1 LAGATDP
8 WIVPR
13 FQPAIGR
20 VLIVDDEQPLLRGLG
35 LILDKAGF
43 DVAMASSVATALGV
57 VEAGGVDLVVTDLR
71 MPDSSGLELLGA
83 VRARDAE
90 LPVILMT
97 GVPDVDSAAAAIE
110 HGVWRYLT
118 KPIDADKL
126 VTSVTEGVE
135 RGRGRRRPSPVGASQ
150 LQRALDRLWLAY
162 QPIVSWSQ
170 KRIFAFEAL
179 VRSDEPG
186 LQGGLLVEA
195 AERLGSIV
203 ELGRRVRA
211 AAAATIAVSD
221 GLFFINMHPAELTD
235 AALYDAASPLAD
247 HAGRVVFE
255 VTERRSLTE
264 VSELGERLHTLR
276 SMGYRFALDDLG
288 AGYAGLASVADLAP
302 DVIKLDMSLVRGVH
316 ANPTRQKLVASM
328 AQLARDLGVPLV
340 AEGVETREER
350 RVLYA
355 LGCDLLQGYLF
366 ARPARVLPGVAF
378 ERLEAES
385 RMMPPVV

>member
-1 LAGATDP
+1 M
-8 WIVPR
+8 
-13 FQPAIGR
+13 
-20 VLIVDDEQPLLRGLG
+20 
-35 LILDKAGF
+35 
-43 DVAMASSVATALGV
+43 AMASSVPVALGV

-71 MPDSSGLELLGA
+71 MPESSGLELLAA

-110 HGVWRYLT
+110 QGVWRYLT

-126 VTSVTEGVE
+126 VASVGEGVA
-135 RGRGRRRPSPVGASQ
+135 RGRGRRRPNPVGATQ

-170 KRIFAFEAL
+170 QRIFAYEAL
-179 VRSDEPG
+179 ARSDEPG

-211 AAAATIAVSD
+211 SAAATMAVSD
-221 GLFFINMHPAELTD
+221 GLFFINMHPAELSD
-235 AALYDAASPLAD
+235 ASLYDPASPLGA

-264 VSELGERLHTLR
+264 IPELGERLHTLR

-302 DVIKLDMSLVRGVH
+302 DVIKLDMSLVRGVN

-328 AQLARDLGVPLV
+328 AQLARDLGVALV

-366 ARPARVLPGVAF
+366 ARPARALPGVAF
-378 ERLEAES
+378 EAAGGES
-385 RMMPPVV
+385 RSLPPAV